1 MKKLN
6 IFILLIAIV
15 FIGCERDDICA
26 ESTPTTP
33 RLRIEFYDATSQED
47 LKSVP
52 RLTVY
57 GEGLILDEDG
67 MEIEPIVV
75 SNKTIIF
82 NSNQNTVD
90 LPLRIDDD
98 IEEERT
104 ITRFILEKDTNLRL
118 DTENPETSNVDIIEI
133 SYIPKFEYVSRACGY
148 KSIFTDVEVTLDTN
162 NDSDTWISNNIAV
175 DIRDVENENEI
186 HVRIFH

>member
-133 SYIPKFEYVSRACGY
+133 SYIPKFKYVSRACGY

>member
-33 RLRIEFYDATSQED
+33 RLRIEFYD
-47 LKSVP
+47 
-52 RLTVY
+52 
-57 GEGLILDEDG
+57 DG

-90 LPLRIDDD
+90 IPLRIDDD

>member
-57 GEGLILDEDG
+57 GEGLILDDDG